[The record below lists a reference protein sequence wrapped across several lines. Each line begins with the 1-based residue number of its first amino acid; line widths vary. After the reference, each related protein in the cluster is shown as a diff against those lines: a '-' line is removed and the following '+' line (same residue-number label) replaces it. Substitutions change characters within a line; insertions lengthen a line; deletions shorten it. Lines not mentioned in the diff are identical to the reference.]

1 MEYVKPILEV
11 IYYEQ
16 EDIITMSGLNQFD
29 NIGDDIDWENG

>member
-16 EDIITMSGLNQFD
+16 EDIITTSFNQYD

>member
-16 EDIITMSGLNQFD
+16 EDIITNSFNQFD

>member
-16 EDIITMSGLNQFD
+16 EDIITTSFNQFD

>member
-1 MEYVKPILEV
+1 MEYVNPILEV

-16 EDIITMSGLNQFD
+16 EDIITTSFNQFD